1 MSEPCPAVDHYTVTD
16 HARDQLAR
24 RALSETDLQ
33 RALAGPLRSE
43 PVRPG
48 RCVYQ
53 MLFTNANGI
62 AGLLRVFIDVD
73 REPPEVVTV
82 YFTSKLSKYWR

>member
-1 MSEPCPAVDHYTVTD
+1 MNDPCPSLDHYTVTD

-24 RALSETDLQ
+24 RGLSEADLQ
-33 RALAGPLRSE
+33 QALAGHVRSE
-43 PVRPG
+43 PVRTG

-53 MLFTNANGI
+53 LMFTNVSGT
-62 AGLLRVFIDVD
+62 AGLLRVFVDVD

-82 YFTSKLSKYWR
+82 YFTSKLTKYWR